1 MNFAPIAKW
10 EMELILWLQS
20 APQWL
25 MEAMRWISELGHTP
39 VLMSLVIVVSLAA
52 QRNVGIRTLQFLS
65 LSGFYMV
72 LAKDF
77 FQHPRPYWLEPDIV
91 PWGPSGSFGMPSGHA

>member
-1 MNFAPIAKW
+1 MGNGTHSVA
-10 EMELILWLQS
+10 QS

-25 MEAMRWISELGHTP
+25 MEAMRWISELGHTRCS
-39 VLMSLVIVVSLAA
+39 MSLVIVVSLAA
-52 QRNVGIRTLQFLS
+52 RRNVGIRTLQFLS

-77 FQHPRPYWLEPDIV
+77 FQHPRPYWL
-91 PWGPSGSFGMPSGHA
+91 GRTSFHGGLLVALACLQGMP

>member
-10 EMELILWLQS
+10 ETELILWLQS

-25 MEAMRWISELGHTP
+25 MDAMRWISELGHTP

-52 QRNVGIRTLQFLS
+52 RRNVGVQALQFLS
-65 LSGFYMV
+65 LSGCLLYTSD
-72 LAKDF
+72 AAD
-77 FQHPRPYWLEPDIV
+77 E
-91 PWGPSGSFGMPSGHA
+91 